1 MFRNDA
7 VAQRRRRW
15 LLTEGGLSAA
25 QVYTNFVTNILAPVL
40 WYRLR
45 ETSGTTAANSGSA
58 GAAANGVWT
67 AGAGAVGQTG
77 KLGANEAYDNDG
89 LVSKIVI
96 PNIAAIQAIETY
108 TVIGLCKAD
117 AAGENN
123 AGTILH
129 LGVGA
134 AAAFRRTGVSNVWNM
149 GFDTDTTDAVSSTE
163 TNFAPDGVWLAM
175 FGTYDNAG
183 DRKCRIYKGFAAA
196 LVESNYAGG
205 QVAATGTR
213 VTPNGAT
220 IGNYIDLRTWDGLID
235 EVIVC
240 NRVLTAAVMLT
251 YSQLAGV

>member
-1 MFRNDA
+1 MGSTPHDVLRRMNLPGGAGDTDLSYDEL
-7 VAQRRRRW
+7 VASF
-15 LLTEGGLSAA
+15 LPP
-25 QVYTNFVTNILAPVL
+25 F
-40 WYRLR
+40 WYKFK
-45 ETSGTTAANSGSA
+45 ETSGTTVLNYGTA

-67 AGAGAVGQTG
+67 AGAGALGQTG

-96 PNIAAIQAIETY
+96 PDIAAIQALATY
-108 TVIGLCKAD
+108 TIIGLCKAD

-134 AAAFRRTGVSNVWNM
+134 AAAFRRTGVNNQWNM
-149 GFDTDTTDAVSSTE
+149 GFDTDTTDAVTSTE
-163 TNFAPDGVWLAM
+163 VNFAPDATWLAM

-183 DRKCRIYKGFAAA
+183 DRKCRIYKGVGGAV
-196 LVESNYAGG
+196 VESNYAGG
-205 QVAATGTR
+205 QTAATGTR

-220 IGNYIDLRTWDGLID
+220 IGNYTDVRTFDGLID

-240 NRVLTAAVMLT
+240 DRVLSAGQMLAYTLAAGLT
-251 YSQLAGV
+251 S